1 MIFFWDPVVVIV
13 VVVVLVNGVEL
24 EVRAGHV
31 AFVVVTVLDVTPV
44 TAGQEDYSDNL
55 KEKFREI
62 K

>member
-1 MIFFWDPVVVIV
+1 MIFFGDPVVVIV

-55 KEKFREI
+55 K
-62 K
+62 